1 MTKKEWQRHMAYEAL
16 VILGMLALLLFVC
29 RLWPILLLVILGIF
43 AAALRLV
50 FLSSPKVQPIQP
62 EQQTAASSAPQRAV
76 KSQRTAQNA
85 EDVLSFGDLQTQV
98 TRWVRQEYP
107 NARWVWKYPNAK
119 ARFQR
124 GEDVAILLNRAGGY
138 REAVIHLQGKRLFEI
153 QYLCAPVENPRLE
166 QLEESAPP
174 QEGQPPMEEAASQP
188 EPSQPEDYSLA
199 AFEWVESHLE
209 ELNTFCNECIAQKQ
223 DFLLLTGGDLPE
235 PAAWPALCQELL
247 RNGLSCHMEEEG
259 IRIQIARENRR
270 KE

>member
-29 RLWPILLLVILGIF
+29 RLWPILLLMILGIF
-43 AAALRLV
+43 AAVLRLV

-62 EQQTAASSAPQRAV
+62 DQQEVATHYVPQQDVTNQDSAG
-76 KSQRTAQNA
+76 A
-85 EDVLSFGDLQTQV
+85 EDAQSFGDLQTQV

-107 NARWVWKYPNAK
+107 EARWVWKYPDAK

-153 QYLCAPVENPRLE
+153 QYLCAPVENPRL
-166 QLEESAPP
+166 QQPEEAAPP
-174 QEGQPPMEEAASQP
+174 QEEQPTLEEVASQP
-188 EPSQPEDYSLA
+188 ESSQQEDYSLA
-199 AFEWVESHLE
+199 AFEWVESHLA
-209 ELNTFCNECIAQKQ
+209 ELNGLYNECVAQKQ
-223 DFLLLTGGDLPE
+223 DFLLLTGGDLSE
-235 PAAWPALCQELL
+235 PAAWPALCHELL

-259 IRIQIARENRR
+259 VRIQIARENRR

>member
-1 MTKKEWQRHMAYEAL
+1 MTKKEWQRRMAYEAL

-50 FLSSPKVQPIQP
+50 FLSSPKVRPIHP
-62 EQQTAASSAPQRAV
+62 GQQTGAFPATQCAAE
-76 KSQRTAQNA
+76 SQPVAQNA
-85 EDVLSFGDLQTQV
+85 DDAQSFGELQTQI

-107 NARWVWKYPNAK
+107 EARWVWKYPDAK
-119 ARFQR
+119 ARFQQ
-124 GEDVAILLNRAGGY
+124 GEELAILLNRAGGY

-153 QYLCAPVENPRLE
+153 QYLCAPAEKP
-166 QLEESAPP
+166 QLEEPASP
-174 QEGQPPMEEAASQP
+174 QEDQPTLEEAASQP
-188 EPSQPEDYSLA
+188 ETSQPEDYSLT

-209 ELNTFCNECIAQKQ
+209 ELNTLCNECIAQKQ

-259 IRIQIARENRR
+259 VRIQIARENRR

>member
-62 EQQTAASSAPQRAV
+62 EQPTSVAPAPQQAV
-76 KSQRTAQNA
+76 TNREAVDM
-85 EDVLSFGDLQTQV
+85 EDAHSFGELQTQI

-107 NARWVWKYPNAK
+107 NARWVWKYPDAK

-124 GEDVAILLNRAGGY
+124 GEELVILLNRAGGY

-153 QYLCAPVENPRLE
+153 QYLCAPAEKP
-166 QLEESAPP
+166 QLEEPASS
-174 QEGQPPMEEAASQP
+174 QKEQPTLEEAASQP

-209 ELNTFCNECIAQKQ
+209 ELNTLCNECIAQNQ

-259 IRIQIARENRR
+259 VRIQIARGNRR

>member
-1 MTKKEWQRHMAYEAL
+1 MTKKEWQRRMAYEAL

-43 AAALRLV
+43 AAAIRLL

-62 EQQTAASSAPQRAV
+62 DQQEVATHYEPQQAVTNQDSAG
-76 KSQRTAQNA
+76 A
-85 EDVLSFGDLQTQV
+85 EDAQSFGDLQTQI

-107 NARWVWKYPNAK
+107 EARWVWKYPDSK

-124 GEDVAILLNRAGGY
+124 GEDMAILLNRAGGY

-153 QYLCAPVENPRLE
+153 QYLCAPAEKP
-166 QLEESAPP
+166 QLEEPASP
-174 QEGQPPMEEAASQP
+174 QKEQPTLEEAASQP
-188 EPSQPEDYSLA
+188 ETSQPEDYSLA

-209 ELNTFCNECIAQKQ
+209 ELNTLCNECIAQKQ

-235 PAAWPALCQELL
+235 PAGWAALCQELL

-259 IRIQIARENRR
+259 VRIQIARENRR

>member
-43 AAALRLV
+43 AAALRLL

-62 EQQTAASSAPQRAV
+62 DQQEVATHYVPQQDMTNQDSAG
-76 KSQRTAQNA
+76 A
-85 EDVLSFGDLQTQV
+85 EDAQSFGDLQTQI

-107 NARWVWKYPNAK
+107 EARWVWKYPDSK

-124 GEDVAILLNRAGGY
+124 GEDMAILLNRAGGY

-153 QYLCAPVENPRLE
+153 QYLCAPAEKL
-166 QLEESAPP
+166 QLEEPASP
-174 QEGQPPMEEAASQP
+174 QEEQPTLEEAASQP

-209 ELNTFCNECIAQKQ
+209 ELNTLCNECIAQKQ

-235 PAAWPALCQELL
+235 QAAWPALCQELL

-259 IRIQIARENRR
+259 IRIQITRENRR

>member
-50 FLSSPKVQPIQP
+50 FFSSPKVQPIRP

-76 KSQRTAQNA
+76 ESQPAAQNA
-85 EDVLSFGDLQTQV
+85 EDAQSFGDLQTQI
-98 TRWVRQEYP
+98 TSWVRQEYP
-107 NARWVWKYPNAK
+107 EARWVWKYPDAK

-124 GEDVAILLNRAGGY
+124 GEELAILLNRAGGY
-138 REAVIHLQGKRLFEI
+138 REASILLRGQRLFEI
-153 QYLCAPVENPRLE
+153 RYLCAPAENPRL
-166 QLEESAPP
+166 QQPEESAPP
-174 QEGQPPMEEAASQP
+174 QEGQPTLEEAASQP

-209 ELNTFCNECIAQKQ
+209 ELNTLCNECIAQKQ

-235 PAAWPALCQELL
+235 PAAWSALCQELL
-247 RNGLSCHMEEEG
+247 RNGLSCRVQEEG
-259 IRIQIARENRR
+259 VQIEITRENRR

>member
-16 VILGMLALLLFVC
+16 VILGMLALLLYVC

-50 FLSSPKVQPIQP
+50 FLSSPKVRPIHP
-62 EQQTAASSAPQRAV
+62 EQQTSVSSVPQHAV
-76 KSQRTAQNA
+76 KSQRTAQNV
-85 EDVLSFGDLQTQV
+85 EDTLSFGELQTQI

-107 NARWVWKYPNAK
+107 NARWVWKCPDAK

-124 GEDVAILLNRAGGY
+124 GEDMAILLNRAGGY
-138 REAVIHLQGKRLFEI
+138 REAVIYLQGKRLFEI
-153 QYLCAPVENPRLE
+153 QYLCAPAEKP
-166 QLEESAPP
+166 QLEEPASPP
-174 QEGQPPMEEAASQP
+174 EEQPAMEEAASQP
-188 EPSQPEDYSLA
+188 ETSQPEDYSLA

-209 ELNTFCNECIAQKQ
+209 ELNILCNECIAQKQ

-259 IRIQIARENRR
+259 VRIQIARENRR
-270 KE
+270 KG

>member
-50 FLSSPKVQPIQP
+50 FFSSPKVQPIRP

-76 KSQRTAQNA
+76 ESQPAAQNA

-107 NARWVWKYPNAK
+107 EARWVWKYPDSK

-124 GEDVAILLNRAGGY
+124 GEELAILLNRAGGY

-153 QYLCAPVENPRLE
+153 QYLCAPAEKPRLE
-166 QLEESAPP
+166 QQEEPAFRQEEPP
-174 QEGQPPMEEAASQP
+174 TAEEPMSQP
-188 EPSQPEDYSLA
+188 EPPQPEDYSLT
-199 AFEWVESHLE
+199 AFEWVESHLA
-209 ELNTFCNECIAQKQ
+209 ELNDLYNECVAQKQ

-259 IRIQIARENRR
+259 IRIQIAREDRR

>member
-1 MTKKEWQRHMAYEAL
+1 MTKKEWQRRMAYEAL

-62 EQQTAASSAPQRAV
+62 DQQEVATHYVPQQGVTNQDSAG
-76 KSQRTAQNA
+76 A
-85 EDVLSFGDLQTQV
+85 EDAQSFGDLQTQV

-107 NARWVWKYPNAK
+107 EARWVWKYPDSK

-124 GEDVAILLNRAGGY
+124 GEELAILLNRAGGY

-153 QYLCAPVENPRLE
+153 QYLCAPAEKL
-166 QLEESAPP
+166 QLEEPASP
-174 QEGQPPMEEAASQP
+174 QEEQPTLEEAASQP
-188 EPSQPEDYSLA
+188 ETSQPEDYSLT

-209 ELNTFCNECIAQKQ
+209 ELNTLCNECIAQKQ

-235 PAAWPALCQELL
+235 PAAWSALCQELL
-247 RNGLSCHMEEEG
+247 RNGLSCRVQEEG
-259 IRIQIARENRR
+259 VQIEITREDRR

>member
-50 FLSSPKVQPIQP
+50 FFSSPKVQPIHP
-62 EQQTAASSAPQRAV
+62 EQQTSVSSVPQHAV
-76 KSQRTAQNA
+76 KSQRTAQNV
-85 EDVLSFGDLQTQV
+85 EDTLSFGELQTQV

-107 NARWVWKYPNAK
+107 NARWVWKYPDAK

-124 GEDVAILLNRAGGY
+124 GEELAILLNRAGGY
-138 REAVIHLQGKRLFEI
+138 REASILLRGQRLFEVR
-153 QYLCAPVENPRLE
+153 YLCAPAEKP
-166 QLEESAPP
+166 QLEEPASP
-174 QEGQPPMEEAASQP
+174 QEEQPTLEEVASQP

-199 AFEWVESHLE
+199 AFEWVEAHLE
-209 ELNTFCNECIAQKQ
+209 ELNTLCNECIAQKQ

-235 PAAWPALCQELL
+235 QAAWPALCQELL

-259 IRIQIARENRR
+259 IRIQITREDRR

>member
-62 EQQTAASSAPQRAV
+62 EQPAS
-76 KSQRTAQNA
+76 TAQQAVTNREAENA
-85 EDVLSFGDLQTQV
+85 EDAQSFGELQTRI

-107 NARWVWKYPNAK
+107 NARWVWKYPDAK

-124 GEDVAILLNRAGGY
+124 GEELAILLNRAGGY

-153 QYLCAPVENPRLE
+153 QYLCAPAEKL
-166 QLEESAPP
+166 QLEEPAFP
-174 QEGQPPMEEAASQP
+174 QEEQPSMKEAASQP

-209 ELNTFCNECIAQKQ
+209 ELNTLCNECIAQKQ

-259 IRIQIARENRR
+259 VRIQIARENRR

>member
-16 VILGMLALLLFVC
+16 AILGMLALLLFVC
-29 RLWPILLLVILGIF
+29 RLWPIFLLVILGIF

-62 EQQTAASSAPQRAV
+62 EQPISVAPAPQQAV
-76 KSQRTAQNA
+76 TNREAENTEDAQ
-85 EDVLSFGDLQTQV
+85 SFGELQTRI

-107 NARWVWKYPNAK
+107 DARWVWKYPNAK

-124 GEDVAILLNRAGGY
+124 GEDMAILLNRAGGY
-138 REAVIHLQGKRLFEI
+138 REAVIRLQGKRLFEI
-153 QYLCAPVENPRLE
+153 QYLCAPAEKL
-166 QLEESAPP
+166 QLEEPAFP
-174 QEGQPPMEEAASQP
+174 QEEQPTLEEAASQP
-188 EPSQPEDYSLA
+188 EPYQPEDYSLA

-209 ELNTFCNECIAQKQ
+209 ELNTLCNECIAQKQ

-259 IRIQIARENRR
+259 VRIQITRENRR

>member
-1 MTKKEWQRHMAYEAL
+1 MTKKEWQRRMAYEAL

-43 AAALRLV
+43 AAVLRLV
-50 FLSSPKVQPIQP
+50 FLSSPKVQPIRP
-62 EQQTAASSAPQRAV
+62 EQPTSVAPAPQQAV
-76 KSQRTAQNA
+76 TNREAENTEDAQ
-85 EDVLSFGDLQTQV
+85 SFGDLQTQV

-107 NARWVWKYPNAK
+107 NARWVWKYPDSK

-124 GEDVAILLNRAGGY
+124 GEELAILLNRAGGY
-138 REAVIHLQGKRLFEI
+138 REAVIRLQGKRLFEI
-153 QYLCAPVENPRLE
+153 QYLCAPAEKP
-166 QLEESAPP
+166 QLEEPAPP

-223 DFLLLTGGDLPE
+223 DALLLTGGDLPE
-235 PAAWPALCQELL
+235 PAAWSALCQELL
-247 RNGLSCHMEEEG
+247 RNGLSCRVQEEG
-259 IRIQIARENRR
+259 VQIEITRENRR

>member
-29 RLWPILLLVILGIF
+29 RLWPIFLLVILGIF

-50 FLSSPKVQPIQP
+50 FLSSPKVEPIQP
-62 EQQTAASSAPQRAV
+62 EQQPPTPRQVVPNRDAAEVETA
-76 KSQRTAQNA
+76 
-85 EDVLSFGDLQTQV
+85 LFFGQLQTQITQWV
-98 TRWVRQEYP
+98 TREYP
-107 NARWVWKYPNAK
+107 NARWVWKYPDSK

-124 GEDVAILLNRAGGY
+124 GEELAILLNRAGGY

-153 QYLCAPVENPRLE
+153 QYLCAPVENPQLE
-166 QLEESAPP
+166 QLEEAASP
-174 QEGQPPMEEAASQP
+174 QEEQPTLEEAASQP

-199 AFEWVESHLE
+199 AFEWVEAHLE
-209 ELNTFCNECIAQKQ
+209 ELNTLCNECIAQKQ
-223 DFLLLTGGDLPE
+223 DSLLLTGGDLPE

-259 IRIQIARENRR
+259 VRIQIARENRR

>member
-16 VILGMLALLLFVC
+16 VILGMLALLLYVC

-50 FLSSPKVQPIQP
+50 FLSSPKVQPIRP
-62 EQQTAASSAPQRAV
+62 DQQEVATHYVPQQDVTNQDSAG
-76 KSQRTAQNA
+76 A
-85 EDVLSFGDLQTQV
+85 EDAQSFGDLQTQV

-107 NARWVWKYPNAK
+107 EARWVWKYPDSK

-124 GEDVAILLNRAGGY
+124 GEDMVILLNRAGGY

-153 QYLCAPVENPRLE
+153 QYLCAPVDNPRLQQPEEAASPQEE
-166 QLEESAPP
+166 QPTLEEV
-174 QEGQPPMEEAASQP
+174 ASQP

-199 AFEWVESHLE
+199 AFEWVEAHLE
-209 ELNTFCNECIAQKQ
+209 ELNTLCNECIAQKQ

-259 IRIQIARENRR
+259 VRIQITRENRR

>member
-1 MTKKEWQRHMAYEAL
+1 MTKKEWQRRMAYEAL
-16 VILGMLALLLFVC
+16 VILGMLALLLYVC

-50 FLSSPKVQPIQP
+50 FLSSPKVRPIRP
-62 EQQTAASSAPQRAV
+62 EQSASVSPEPQQAV
-76 KSQRTAQNA
+76 TNRETVDMEDAQ
-85 EDVLSFGDLQTQV
+85 SFGELQTQI

-107 NARWVWKYPNAK
+107 EARWVWKYPDAK

-124 GEDVAILLNRAGGY
+124 GEDMAILLNRAGGY

-153 QYLCAPVENPRLE
+153 QYLCAPAEKP
-166 QLEESAPP
+166 QLEEPASP
-174 QEGQPPMEEAASQP
+174 QEDQPTLEEAVSQP
-188 EPSQPEDYSLA
+188 ETSQPEDCSLT

-209 ELNTFCNECIAQKQ
+209 ELNTLCNECIAQKQ

-259 IRIQIARENRR
+259 VRIQIARENRR

>member
-62 EQQTAASSAPQRAV
+62 EQPAS
-76 KSQRTAQNA
+76 TAQQAVTNREAENA
-85 EDVLSFGDLQTQV
+85 EDAQSFGDLQTRI

-107 NARWVWKYPNAK
+107 NARWVWKYPNSK

-124 GEDVAILLNRAGGY
+124 GEDMAILLNRAGGY

-153 QYLCAPVENPRLE
+153 QYLCAPVENPQLE
-166 QLEESAPP
+166 QLEEPASP
-174 QEGQPPMEEAASQP
+174 QEEQPTLEEAASQP

-209 ELNTFCNECIAQKQ
+209 ELNTLCNECIAQKQ
-223 DFLLLTGGDLPE
+223 DSLLLTGGDLPE

-259 IRIQIARENRR
+259 VRIQIARENRR

>member
-16 VILGMLALLLFVC
+16 VLLGALALLLFVC

-43 AAALRLV
+43 AAVLRLL
-50 FLSSPKVQPIQP
+50 FLSSPKVEPIQP
-62 EQQTAASSAPQRAV
+62 EQQPPTPRQVVPNRDAAEVETA
-76 KSQRTAQNA
+76 
-85 EDVLSFGDLQTQV
+85 LFFGQLQTQITQWV
-98 TRWVRQEYP
+98 TREYP

-124 GEDVAILLNRAGGY
+124 GEDMAILLNRAGGY
-138 REAVIHLQGKRLFEI
+138 REASILLRGQRLFEI
-153 QYLCAPVENPRLE
+153 RYLCAPAEKL
-166 QLEESAPP
+166 QLEEPASP
-174 QEGQPPMEEAASQP
+174 QEEQPTLEEAASQP

-209 ELNTFCNECIAQKQ
+209 ELNTLCNECIAQKQ
-223 DFLLLTGGDLPE
+223 DFLLLTGGDLLE
-235 PAAWPALCQELL
+235 PAAWPALCHELL

-259 IRIQIARENRR
+259 VRIQITRENRR

>member
-50 FLSSPKVQPIQP
+50 FLSSPKVQPIRLEQP
-62 EQQTAASSAPQRAV
+62 TSVAPAPQQAV
-76 KSQRTAQNA
+76 TNREAENTEDAQ
-85 EDVLSFGDLQTQV
+85 SFGDLQTQV

-107 NARWVWKYPNAK
+107 EARWVWKYPDSK

-124 GEDVAILLNRAGGY
+124 GEELAILLNRAGGY
-138 REAVIHLQGKRLFEI
+138 REASILLRGQRLFEI
-153 QYLCAPVENPRLE
+153 RYLCAPAEKLQP
-166 QLEESAPP
+166 EESASP
-174 QEGQPPMEEAASQP
+174 QEEQPTLEEAASQP

-209 ELNTFCNECIAQKQ
+209 ELNTLCNECIAQKQ

-259 IRIQIARENRR
+259 VRIQIARENRR

>member
-50 FLSSPKVQPIQP
+50 FLSSPKVQPIHP
-62 EQQTAASSAPQRAV
+62 EQQTSVSSVPQHAV
-76 KSQRTAQNA
+76 KSQRTAQNV
-85 EDVLSFGDLQTQV
+85 EDTLSFGELQTQV

-107 NARWVWKYPNAK
+107 EARWVWKYPDAK

-124 GEDVAILLNRAGGY
+124 GEELAILLNRAGGY
-138 REAVIHLQGKRLFEI
+138 REASILLRGQRLFEI
-153 QYLCAPVENPRLE
+153 RYLCAPAEKP
-166 QLEESAPP
+166 QLGQPEEPASP
-174 QEGQPPMEEAASQP
+174 QEEQPTLEEAASQP

-199 AFEWVESHLE
+199 AFEWVEAHLE
-209 ELNTFCNECIAQKQ
+209 ELNTLCNECIAQKQ

-235 PAAWPALCQELL
+235 PAAWPALCQELA
-247 RNGLSCHMEEEG
+247 RNGLSCRVQEEG
-259 IRIQIARENRR
+259 VQIEITREDRR

>member
-43 AAALRLV
+43 AAALRQV
-50 FLSSPKVQPIQP
+50 FLSSPKVQPIRP

-76 KSQRTAQNA
+76 ESQPAAQNA

-98 TRWVRQEYP
+98 TRWVQQEYP
-107 NARWVWKYPNAK
+107 NARWVWKYPDAK

-124 GEDVAILLNRAGGY
+124 GEDMVILLNRAGGY

-153 QYLCAPVENPRLE
+153 QYLCAPVDNPRL
-166 QLEESAPP
+166 QQPEEAASP
-174 QEGQPPMEEAASQP
+174 QEEQPTLEEAASQP

-209 ELNTFCNECIAQKQ
+209 ELNILCNECIAQKQ

-235 PAAWPALCQELL
+235 PAAWPALCQELA
-247 RNGLSCHMEEEG
+247 RNGLSCRVQEEG
-259 IRIQIARENRR
+259 VQIEITREDRR

>member
-43 AAALRLV
+43 AATLRLV
-50 FLSSPKVQPIQP
+50 FLSSPKVQPIRP

-76 KSQRTAQNA
+76 ESQPAAQNA
-85 EDVLSFGDLQTQV
+85 EDAQSFGDLQTQV

-107 NARWVWKYPNAK
+107 NARWVWKCPDAK

-124 GEDVAILLNRAGGY
+124 GEDMAILLNRAGGY

-153 QYLCAPVENPRLE
+153 RYLCAPAEKL
-166 QLEESAPP
+166 QLEEPAFP

-199 AFEWVESHLE
+199 AFEWVEAHLE

-235 PAAWPALCQELL
+235 PAAWPALCQELA
-247 RNGLSCHMEEEG
+247 RNGLSCRVQEEG
-259 IRIQIARENRR
+259 IQIEITREDRR
-270 KE
+270 KD